1 VLQRESEDVEEKD
14 GAGHD
19 SSSNFREKAFLM
31 ARKM

>member
-1 VLQRESEDVEEKD
+1 VLQRESEDVEEKA